1 MANKFAQ
8 AIYKLN
14 LVRNFIF
21 RPLTLGVRAIVLND
35 AGELLLVKHTYLNG
49 WYLPG
54 GRVDKGET
62 LHCYMPNEWR

>member
-14 LVRNFIF
+14 LIRNFIF

-35 AGELLLVKHTYLNG
+35 VGDLLLVKHAYLNG
-49 WYLPG
+49 
-54 GRVDKGET
+54 
-62 LHCYMPNEWR
+62 